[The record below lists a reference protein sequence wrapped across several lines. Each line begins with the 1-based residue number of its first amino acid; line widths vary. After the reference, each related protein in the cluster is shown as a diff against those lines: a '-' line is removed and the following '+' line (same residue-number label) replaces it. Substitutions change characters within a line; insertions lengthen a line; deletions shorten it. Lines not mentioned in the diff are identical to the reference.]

1 MMNSTIALLVLLTP
15 AVAMAAPDAAASGSP
30 GVSGLITAIA
40 ALIASITALIAAIS
54 GIMKSRKAQASA
66 AGAAKKAASAEE
78 RSTQAMD
85 WADRIANAHSDGV
98 VLLLSYPGTVTPC
111 RGLLEVNGWKIQ
123 HYQVTQAELD
133 QGVLLPG
140 PHMIEDICA
149 ADAIVVEGLD
159 VSNMDRLA
167 GIRLFRDNIRSGAGV
182 ALYTG
187 GSNYRY
193 NLTLWGECD
202 QGVTMPVTCEA
213 AVRASLARREA
224 TARRQGIRPGQLAA
238 ARQELLQRSV

>member
-1 MMNSTIALLVLLTP
+1 MNSTTLIALLVLLTP
-15 AVAMAAPDAAASGSP
+15 AAAVAAPDAANGSP
-30 GVSGLITAIA
+30 GAAGLITAV
-40 ALIASITALIAAIS
+40 TALIAAVTALVS
-54 GIMKSRKAQASA
+54 ALHGIAKARRAQASA
-66 AGAAKKAASAEE
+66 AGASQKAASAEE
-78 RSTQAMD
+78 RSIRAMD

-133 QGVLLPG
+133 RGVLLPG

-149 ADAIVVEGLD
+149 ADAIVIEGLD
-159 VSNMDRLA
+159 VANMDRLA
-167 GIRLFRDNIRSGAGV
+167 GIRPFRDNIRSGAGV

-187 GSNYRY
+187 GKNYRY
-193 NLTLWGECD
+193 DLTLWGECD

-224 TARRQGIRPGQLAA
+224 TARRQGIRPGQLAT
-238 ARQELLQRSV
+238 ARQELLQRSA